1 MTSFSLTTQ
10 ELNYLTDTDF
20 LLAKVA
26 IQQKANQLLATTQ
39 LQLKEYITNQAP
51 AFPEVVL
58 TEGGKISRG
67 ENYQQLPYYVL
78 DYPRLLSQNDVF
90 NLRTMIWWGHELS
103 ISWHLA
109 GHSLSHFRPRLES
122 QWATIKHLGWHVCVG
137 DDPWQYHRHPAYFQ
151 STLELDFG
159 EPNWRRWLGQR
170 SFCKFAVFFSLSDW
184 NRLPTQAVTFLDQIV
199 TLLDL

>member
-10 ELNYLTDTDF
+10 ELNYLADTDF

-39 LQLKEYITNQAP
+39 LQLKEYITNQVP

-109 GHSLSHFRPRLES
+109 GHSLSHFRSRLES
-122 QWATIKHLGWHVCVG
+122 QWAAVKRLDWHVCVG
-137 DDPWQYHRHPAYFQ
+137 DDPWQYHRHPSYYRLASELSFEK
-151 STLELDFG
+151 TTWAKWLESRG
-159 EPNWRRWLGQR
+159 
-170 SFCKFAVFFSLSDW
+170 FCKFAVFFPLSGWDGF
-184 NRLPTQAVTFLDQIV
+184 PTQAVTFLDQIV